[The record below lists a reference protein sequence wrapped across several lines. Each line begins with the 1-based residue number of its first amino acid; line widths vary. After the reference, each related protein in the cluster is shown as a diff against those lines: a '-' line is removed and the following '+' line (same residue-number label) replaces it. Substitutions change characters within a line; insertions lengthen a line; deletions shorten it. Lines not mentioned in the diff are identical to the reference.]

1 MIPVDYWVDG
11 CESNECPVSL
21 ITPKS
26 FELVQIFVAATKVRE
41 ETGTIMDLSQSPGW
55 MYDAARL
62 IQDQKIKAEVARQKA
77 VEKLT

>member
-1 MIPVDYWVDG
+1 
-11 CESNECPVSL
+11 
-21 ITPKS
+21 
-26 FELVQIFVAATKVRE
+26 
-41 ETGTIMDLSQSPGW
+41 MDLSQSPGW